1 MTERQRLVKLIDD
14 KLDEHLSF
22 SNLPEIL
29 ADHLIANGVGILKEG
44 AE

>member
-1 MTERQRLVKLIDD
+1 MTDLQKIAKLIDD

-29 ADHLIANGVGILKEG
+29 AEHLIANGVGILKEG